1 MSKGKHEMPGQL
13 ITLEA
18 MQAASTAL
26 EIDSLPDLP
35 DTHPGHEPI
44 VLTVLVPNR
53 HEPVA
58 VEMPPKL
65 RALVELLQPAEQDA

>member
-1 MSKGKHEMPGQL
+1 MSEGKRAMSDQL

-18 MQAASTAL
+18 MQAASSAL
-26 EIDSLPDLP
+26 EISPP
-35 DTHPGHEPI
+35 DTSASHEPVVLI
-44 VLTVLVPNR
+44 VPVPNR

-65 RALVELLQPAEQDA
+65 HVLVELLQPAEQDA